1 VISQI
6 PDLYGFVN
14 AECEHL
20 VEVLIQGNVGDTAD
34 VAVQFTHLAACG
46 TLTGGKAAGSP
57 RPCNDNTSRVSS
69 GVQLAERSALKIT
82 SNSSQT
88 GCCALQVPFNS

>member
-14 AECEHL
+14 AECEYL

-46 TLTGGKAAGSP
+46 TLTLGKAAGSARP
-57 RPCNDNTSRVSS
+57 RNHNPASVSS
-69 GVQLAERSALKIT
+69 GVQPAERS
-82 SNSSQT
+82 
-88 GCCALQVPFNS
+88 GY